1 MAERGSTREV
11 THPRSDRFF
20 EVVAGGLAKVLKV
33 TPTGESIEKPEIIIP
48 NHFRYSE
55 VVVQG
60 IAAWRNAGKPP
71 SFLGNHYLFLPPH
84 GYLFRRIGGIPVKVK
99 DPDREFVGKNIE
111 IARDDGR
118 CTVIYPEGGFNRD
131 DPDKT
136 VTHVAPIKTGAM
148 HYAMALDMKLRP
160 AGTIMIDR
168 KHNLVHY
175 GESFDPSDMD
185 KEEVRERMQASVDT
199 AVREAEEL
207 WGYRV

>member
-1 MAERGSTREV
+1 MSEQL

-33 TPTGESIEKPEIIIP
+33 TATGEQIEKPEIIIP

-60 IAAWRNAGKPP
+60 IAAWRNAGRPP

-84 GYLFRRIGGIPVKVK
+84 GFMFRRIGGIPVRVK
-99 DPDREFVGKNIE
+99 NPDREFVADNIK

-118 CTVIYPEGGFNRD
+118 CTVIYPEGGFHKD

-136 VTHVAPIKTGAM
+136 VVDVAPIKSGAL
-148 HYAMALDMKLRP
+148 HYARDMEMALRP
-160 AGTIMIDR
+160 AGTVMIDR
-168 KHNLVHY
+168 KHNVVHY
-175 GESFDPSDMD
+175 GEAFDPSDMS
-185 KEEVRERMQASVDT
+185 KEEVRERIQSAVDA
-199 AVREAEEL
+199 AVVDAKEM
-207 WGYRV
+207 WGYEPPTR